1 MKKIAMIRSSPHQNG
16 NTNLLADAF
25 IAGAKQTR
33 NEIID
38 VNLSKENIKYC
49 QGCYGTSSS
58 RSCTKTGICWQTDIM
73 NILLESIRQCDVI
86 VFATP
91 VYFYS
96 VSGQLKVFLD
106 RTVPLYGQQYNFSGI
121 YILSASESCSKSAM
135 DGVIKDIEGWMTCF
149 PGTKLAGV
157 IYGTGILSPGAVKS
171 QRKLLDDATQM
182 GQSI

>member
-96 VSGQLKVFLD
+96 VSGQLKVFF
-106 RTVPLYGQQYNFSGI
+106 R
-121 YILSASESCSKSAM
+121 
-135 DGVIKDIEGWMTCF
+135 
-149 PGTKLAGV
+149 
-157 IYGTGILSPGAVKS
+157 
-171 QRKLLDDATQM
+171 
-182 GQSI
+182 